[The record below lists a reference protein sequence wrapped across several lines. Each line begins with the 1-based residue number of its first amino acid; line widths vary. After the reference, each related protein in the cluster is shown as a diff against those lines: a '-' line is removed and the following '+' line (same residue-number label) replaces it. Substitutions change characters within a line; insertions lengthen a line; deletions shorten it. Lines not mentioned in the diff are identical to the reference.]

1 MYIFYSLFK
10 RKCQKTRSEI
20 VTLENKLKEL
30 EQNSVS
36 IFDCNYFD
44 DKNKLE
50 QVYEEK
56 ANRVL
61 R

>member
-1 MYIFYSLFK
+1 M
-10 RKCQKTRSEI
+10 
-20 VTLENKLKEL
+20 TLENKLKEL
-30 EQNSVS
+30 EQNSVC
-36 IFDCNYFD
+36 IFDRNYFD

-50 QVYEEK
+50 QLYEEK